1 MEKVSCRDIERSAA
15 LPVPPYSQ
23 PTWIRPIP
31 VPIGEYQLAGGLARF
46 THIDVITEMGDN
58 YVVSRMDCAQ
68 LIKSADDRNKACRVL
83 DNIMAVRPEY
93 GGLDMSRAHIMG
105 VLNTTPDSFSDG
117 GQYLGHAKAIAAGKA
132 MKAAGASLVDV
143 GGEST
148 RPGAAEVTRN
158 QELARIL
165 PPITALARVGITV
178 SVDTRHA
185 EVMHRAI
192 SAGASIIND
201 VQALQGEGALAAAA
215 KTNASVVMMHMQ
227 GTPKTMQENPVYGFA
242 PVDIYRFLEERVDA
256 ATAVGIPR
264 AAIAVDP
271 GFGFGK
277 TVRHNL
283 VLLNWL
289 SMMHGLGVVVLFGA
303 SRKSSI
309 AKISKEE
316 PVDKRLPGSLT
327 LALAARRQGA
337 HILRVHDVEETAQ
350 ALAVETALLCDDN

>member
-1 MEKVSCRDIERSAA
+1 M
-15 LPVPPYSQ
+15 
-23 PTWIRPIP
+23 
-31 VPIGEYQLAGGLARF
+31 PIGEYQLAGGLASF
-46 THIDVITEMGDN
+46 THVDVVIEIGDT
-58 YVVSRMDCAQ
+58 YVASRMDCAQ
-68 LIKSADDRNKACRVL
+68 LINSADDRNRVCRVL
-83 DNIMAVRPEY
+83 DNIMAVRPAY

-105 VLNTTPDSFSDG
+105 VVNTTPDSFSDG
-117 GQYLGHAKAIAAGKA
+117 GKYLGQANAISAGKA

-148 RPGAAEVTRN
+148 RPGAAPVTRN

-165 PPITALARVGITV
+165 PPIAALARAGIKV

-185 EVMHRAI
+185 EVMRRAI

-201 VQALQGEGALAAAA
+201 VQALQGDGALAAAA
-215 KTNASVVMMHMQ
+215 TNNVSVVMMHMQ

-264 AAIAVDP
+264 SAIAIDP

-289 SMMHGLGVVVLFGA
+289 SMMHGLGVVVMFGA

-316 PVDKRLPGSLT
+316 PVDKRLPGSLA

-337 HILRVHDVEETAQ
+337 QILRVHDVAETAQ
-350 ALAVETALLCDDN
+350 ALAVEAALLSNEN